1 MKVATSSSTTFQH
14 KRNVGQFLSCAT
26 NVSNFLTRK
35 STKSSNRMLE
45 QKISAVFDSSDT
57 PAHSSSKEG
66 PILGHMM
73 QWLKK
78 NQKRTRK
85 YLECS

>member
-1 MKVATSSSTTFQH
+1 
-14 KRNVGQFLSCAT
+14 
-26 NVSNFLTRK
+26 
-35 STKSSNRMLE
+35 MLE

-57 PAHSSSKEG
+57 PAHSSKEG

-85 YLECS
+85 YLERS

>member
-1 MKVATSSSTTFQH
+1 
-14 KRNVGQFLSCAT
+14 
-26 NVSNFLTRK
+26 
-35 STKSSNRMLE
+35 MLE

-85 YLECS
+85 YLERS